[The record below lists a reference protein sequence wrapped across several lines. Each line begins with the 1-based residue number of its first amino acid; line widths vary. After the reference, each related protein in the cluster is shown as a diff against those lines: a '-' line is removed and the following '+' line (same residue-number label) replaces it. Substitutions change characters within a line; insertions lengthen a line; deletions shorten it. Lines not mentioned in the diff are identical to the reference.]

1 MSVLNCMIVVVTEPS
16 GGKEEKTPARTAE
29 SNIEEKTTFWRRT
42 AFLNR
47 IEVSSC
53 LIAEEVREWENKSK
67 YQSDDETSRI
77 VFETEKRKSNEV
89 KIGTTCCIAHG
100 TTIQVEGHTFIEN
113 ISH

>member
-29 SNIEEKTTFWRRT
+29 SNIEEKTTFWRST

-77 VFETEKRKSNEV
+77 VY
-89 KIGTTCCIAHG
+89 
-100 TTIQVEGHTFIEN
+100 EGKVIKQGKNWDHMLHSSWHNYSSGRSYIY
-113 ISH
+113 